1 MDLNLK
7 GKTAIVTGGASG
19 IGLQTSLDFAEEGTN
34 VIIAD
39 INENGAKEVAE
50 EIKKKG
56 GKAIAIKCN
65 VTNTEE
71 VNNCV
76 QKCMDEFGR
85 VDILVCNAGILRD
98 NLIHKMPEEEYDLVL
113 DVNLKGYWRF
123 CKAVVPIMKTQ
134 KYGRIVFISS
144 TAYKGTRGQSN
155 YATAK
160 AGVVG
165 LCKTLALEL
174 GYLGITANTI
184 CPGLVHTPLTDYFVK
199 DDKLREGVEKALVLH
214 RQPEIGPKL
223 GTPKDISN
231 AILFFSS
238 DVSGYITGEVLQI
251 AAGRKM

>member
-19 IGLQTSLDFAEEGTN
+19 IGRQACLDFADEGAN
-34 VIIAD
+34 VVIAD
-39 INENGAKEVAE
+39 INEEGAKQVAQ
-50 EIKKKG
+50 EINKKG
-56 GKAIAIKCN
+56 GTALPVKCDVTKTDDVKA
-65 VTNTEE
+65 T
-71 VNNCV
+71 V
-76 QKCMDEFGR
+76 QKCLDQFGR

-98 NLIHKMPEEEYDLVL
+98 NLIHKMPEKDYDLVL

-123 CKAVVPIMKTQ
+123 CKEVIPIMKKQ
-134 KYGRIVFISS
+134 KYGKIVMISS
-144 TAYKGTRGQSN
+144 MAYKGNRGQSN

-165 LCKTLALEL
+165 LCKTIAQEV
-174 GYLGITANTI
+174 GYLGITCNTI
-184 CPGLVHTPLTDYFVK
+184 APGLVHTPLTDYFVK
-199 DDKLREGVEKALVLH
+199 DEKLRTKIEQNLILV

-231 AILFFSS
+231 AILFFAS
-238 DVSGYITGEVLQI
+238 DVSSYITGEVLQV

>member
-19 IGLQTSLDFAEEGTN
+19 IGKQTCLDFANEGVN

-39 INENGAKEVAE
+39 INENGAKEVAA
-50 EIKKKG
+50 EIKNSG
-56 GKAIAIKCN
+56 GNAIGIKCD

-76 QKCMDEFGR
+76 KSCIDQFGR
-85 VDILVCNAGILRD
+85 VDILICNAGILRD

-123 CKAVVPIMKTQ
+123 CKAIVPQMKKQ
-134 KYGRIVFISS
+134 GYGRIVMVSS
-144 TAYKGTRGQSN
+144 MAYKGNRGQSN

-165 LCKTLALEL
+165 LCKTIAQEL
-174 GYLGITANTI
+174 GYKGITCNTV
-184 CPGLVHTPLTDYFVK
+184 CPGLVHTSLTDYFVK
-199 DDKLREGVEKALVLH
+199 DEKLRGKIEQNLILQ
-214 RQPEIGPKL
+214 RNPEIGPKL
-223 GTPKDISN
+223 ATTKDISN

-238 DVSGYITGEVLQI
+238 DVSSYITGEALQI